1 MDDTV
6 LLVPGLRGSGPAH
19 WQSLWQAKHPAFRR
33 VLQREWGAAR
43 LEDWSAAVDEAV
55 RAAHGRVFIVAH
67 GFGCLASLRRL
78 RRRSCDVAGALFV
91 APRDPPDFGMELPPP
106 GEPLELPSTLVAS
119 RDDPCMPFAHAQ
131 RLARRLGSHFVDA
144 GEAGHLDDAAGFGS
158 WEKGERLLARVCA
171 RAPARERELQ
181 VALALT
187 T

>member
-78 RRRSCDVAGALFV
+78 GCD
-91 APRDPPDFGMELPPP
+91 E
-106 GEPLELPSTLVAS
+106 
-119 RDDPCMPFAHAQ
+119 AQ
-131 RLARRLGSHFVDA
+131 GHFVSMPLSA
-144 GEAGHLDDAAGFGS
+144 DDIPA
-158 WEKGERLLARVCA
+158 WLRARGG
-171 RAPARERELQ
+171 PG
-181 VALALT
+181 
-187 T
+187 